1 MSDVRSM
8 TGFGEAGGDN
18 GRYGVTV
25 GLRAVNH
32 RFLDL
37 QIRLPEEHRG
47 AEVGLRELLGREL
60 VRGRVEMR
68 VDIQAVRVPTAR
80 VQVNEEV
87 VGAVAAAVR
96 SLSEAGLVVQGL
108 TAGDLLR
115 LPAALQIQVDS
126 GGWEDDDQGLLL
138 RVAGAAVGKLVASRR
153 AEGESLASILL
164 DRVVKLGEM
173 VAKLEELR
181 IEAREELAAGLRKRL
196 DEALQGGV
204 GLDESRL
211 AQEVAVLVDRSDV
224 SEEVDRLRSHLQ
236 HFRQVTGEGGA
247 IGKRLDFLTQEI
259 FRELNTLGSK
269 CRHAAMTRNVLD
281 AKVVCEEIREQV
293 QNVE

>member
-1 MSDVRSM
+1 M
-8 TGFGEAGGDN
+8 TGFGEASGEN
-18 GRYGVTV
+18 GRYALTV

-37 QIRLPEEHRG
+37 QMRLPEEHRG
-47 AEVGLRELLGREL
+47 AEGALRELFSRDL
-60 VRGRVEMR
+60 VRGRVEAR
-68 VDIQAVRVPTAR
+68 IDVHTLREAAAR

-87 VGAVAAAVR
+87 VRAVSAAVR
-96 SLSEAGLVVQGL
+96 ALSEAGLVAEGL

-115 LPAALQIQVDS
+115 LPAALQVEIDS
-126 GGWEDDDQGLLL
+126 GGWEESDQTLLL
-138 RVAGAAVGKLVASRR
+138 RVAGGALEKLVASRE
-153 AEGESLASILL
+153 AEGGSLAALFL
-164 DRVVKLGEM
+164 DRVVR
-173 VAKLEELR
+173 LEELVATLEGLR
-181 IEAREELAAGLRKRL
+181 LAARDELALALKKRL
-196 DEALQGGV
+196 DEALQGT

-211 AQEVAVLVDRSDV
+211 AQEIALLVDRSDV

-236 HFRQVTGEGGA
+236 HFRQVVAEAGA

-269 CRHAAMTRNVLD
+269 CRHAAMTRSVLD